1 VDAAVDATGRT
12 GAQVADQLR
21 AALGLPPGA
30 DLTGQL
36 MELGTPL
43 VLAVNAVDAAADPA
57 ELHATLLSH
66 LMHWAPGIG
75 VRLLLGCAGEP
86 PRRLAAVTAGCP
98 PPEPSPAAPRA
109 GTTGFAARLAALTA
123 RHRDVAAA
131 ERDARE
137 RLDHVSVRVLGA
149 PPRRT
154 ASAAALGVRLAVL
167 TDLAVASGAVTGP
180 VAAPGPPSLPAAPP
194 ATPPGPAASGPA
206 VSDPAVCDP
215 TVSGS
220 GASDSADAAVPGRL
234 PGELAACERMA
245 EHALAR
251 ATATRDACDALL
263 ARRDGLRDLL
273 AAHHALA
280 DAHRLL
286 EALEEPYAAASARL
300 RTGPCDLRLAAAE
313 VAAYGAAVRAATE
326 GRAP

>member
-43 VLAVNAVDAAADPA
+43 VLVVNAVDAAADPA

-66 LMHWAPGIG
+66 LVRWAPGIG

-86 PRRLAAVTAGCP
+86 PRRLSAVVAGCP
-98 PPEPSPAAPRA
+98 PSGPAPPAPYPAVPEADFP
-109 GTTGFAARLAALTA
+109 ARLAALTA
-123 RHRDVAAA
+123 RCAEVAAA
-131 ERDARE
+131 ERAARE

-167 TDLAVASGAVTGP
+167 TDLAVAA
-180 VAAPGPPSLPAAPP
+180 
-194 ATPPGPAASGPA
+194 GPAATP
-206 VSDPAVCDP
+206 
-215 TVSGS
+215 GS
-220 GASDSADAAVPGRL
+220 PGSPDAAGADAAVRAWL

-245 EHALAR
+245 EHALTR
-251 ATATRDACDALL
+251 ATGTREQCDALL
-263 ARRDGLRDLL
+263 ARRDELRDLL

-280 DAHRLL
+280 DAHHLL
-286 EALEEPYAAASARL
+286 EALEEPYAVAFDRL
-300 RTGPCDLRLAAAE
+300 RTGPCNLRLAAAE